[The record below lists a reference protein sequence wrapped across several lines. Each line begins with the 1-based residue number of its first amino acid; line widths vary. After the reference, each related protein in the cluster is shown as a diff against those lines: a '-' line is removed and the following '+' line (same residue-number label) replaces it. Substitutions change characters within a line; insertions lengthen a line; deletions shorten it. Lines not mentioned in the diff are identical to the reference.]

1 MEGVDNPGLD
11 IELNET
17 ASSNTKLH
25 DNEAHSRIEVLA
37 DLTSS
42 TESTNEIT
50 QEEEEDEVEVQQQ
63 SCSFIGNAL
72 EKVWTESGRWIEN
85 NQRITWNVFYI
96 VLALAYN
103 AYFVASVYYML
114 DKGIPMD
121 WCNGVGFLII
131 LTAIAYLGLF
141 YFQVVKKL
149 WGKKIYK
156 VALKPFFNWLSQL
169 WKYRLVL
176 FIVFNEFISYW
187 LALLM

>member
-17 ASSNTKLH
+17 ASSNRKLH

-37 DLTSS
+37 DLTTS
-42 TESTNEIT
+42 TESSNEIT
-50 QEEEEDEVEVQQQ
+50 QEEEEEEEVPNQ

-85 NQRITWNVFYI
+85 NQRITWNLVYI

-149 WGKKIYK
+149 WGKQIYK

-176 FIVFNEFISYW
+176 FILCW
-187 LALLM
+187 LKLL